1 MTDAERVK
9 TDFEDGSAEEADSL
23 GFGFWAKTA
32 GAILLG
38 GIVLFILLILFTRA
52 IYAWGVLAGFGL
64 LVAAVLLGAW
74 IHDRREIRQGEESLR

>member
-1 MTDAERVK
+1 MTDVERVK

-32 GAILLG
+32 GLILLG
-38 GIVLFILLILFTRA
+38 GIVLFIFLILFTRA

-64 LVAAVLLGAW
+64 LVAGVLLAAW
-74 IHDRREIRQGEESLR
+74 LHDRREIRRAEESL